1 MRGKSKVLKVLLIVV
16 LSGLFCAATVAVAPA
31 GEVNACCGAA
41 GWYFAE
47 GYTGGD
53 FDTWILIQ
61 NPNQTDA
68 IAHLRFFTPG
78 GEPISLDLPLDGESR
93 TTVYLN
99 TVPGLERQEV
109 STEVKCEGEGV
120 IAERAMYFNYNGGQ
134 GSRVGGHSTIG
145 ADGLSTSWYLP
156 EGYTGGTFDTYIL
169 LMNPGDSDANVWVK
183 LMKPDDGRYYP
194 FKTVVP
200 AGRRKTIKLDELIWV
215 EGQENVI
222 SDVQAATAGGE
233 TATQVKFDSTDVSTL
248 VLSMDGKPVMA
259 ERAMYFDYKGKAG
272 GSSSIGAK
280 YAAQE
285 WYLPEG
291 YTGGD
296 FDTWVMAMN
305 PNSYAVDITYT
316 FYTNTPGFEPVSVVH
331 PDVKP
336 YSRDTINVDDVP
348 GLEGTDVS
356 TKVTAMRQVK
366 LAEVDADP
374 VDRYAVVFGIDDYP
388 SGADLLYAE
397 DDAVDIKHRL
407 YDQGGFEYQYCLGE
421 GATLDNFQAKMDWLA
436 SAADANDIAVFFFGG
451 RSFNGTENNI
461 DLYDGSVSRSELE
474 ACFAAMQTENFVA
487 MFSCDNSGELAG
499 ELAAS
504 GRLLLA
510 SCGSGEVSHEF
521 PDGDFTAATGDYGNG
536 AWAYYFVEALG
547 KKAADSN
554 GNGRVSAEEAHAY
567 LVDRVTAL
575 VLDKAAADQVPEMYD
590 GVVNQVDLTVDKVP
604 ASIVAER
611 SVYFNYNG
619 AIDGAN
625 SIGAS
630 RTYPNWFLAEGYT
643 GGSFDTYVLIMNPY
657 DFAQKLTVTFMTPN
671 GVPIAKE
678 YTIGAKSRKTIKVDE
693 VPGLEATDVSTRV
706 FAQPAEVAS
715 AGGGGGV
722 VVERAM
728 YFTYVDPIDRSSKA
742 GGSCSIGYGSW

>member
-1 MRGKSKVLKVLLIVV
+1 
-16 LSGLFCAATVAVAPA
+16 
-31 GEVNACCGAA
+31 
-41 GWYFAE
+41 
-47 GYTGGD
+47 
-53 FDTWILIQ
+53 
-61 NPNQTDA
+61 
-68 IAHLRFFTPG
+68 
-78 GEPISLDLPLDGESR
+78 
-93 TTVYLN
+93 
-99 TVPGLERQEV
+99 
-109 STEVKCEGEGV
+109 
-120 IAERAMYFNYNGGQ
+120 
-134 GSRVGGHSTIG
+134 
-145 ADGLSTSWYLP
+145 
-156 EGYTGGTFDTYIL
+156 
-169 LMNPGDSDANVWVK
+169 
-183 LMKPDDGRYYP
+183 
-194 FKTVVP
+194 
-200 AGRRKTIKLDELIWV
+200 
-215 EGQENVI
+215 
-222 SDVQAATAGGE
+222 
-233 TATQVKFDSTDVSTL
+233 
-248 VLSMDGKPVMA
+248 
-259 ERAMYFDYKGKAG
+259 
-272 GSSSIGAK
+272 
-280 YAAQE
+280 
-285 WYLPEG
+285 
-291 YTGGD
+291 
-296 FDTWVMAMN
+296 
-305 PNSYAVDITYT
+305 
-316 FYTNTPGFEPVSVVH
+316 
-331 PDVKP
+331 
-336 YSRDTINVDDVP
+336 
-348 GLEGTDVS
+348 
-356 TKVTAMRQVK
+356 
-366 LAEVDADP
+366 
-374 VDRYAVVFGIDDYP
+374 
-388 SGADLLYAE
+388 
-397 DDAVDIKHRL
+397 
-407 YDQGGFEYQYCLGE
+407 
-421 GATLDNFQAKMDWLA
+421 MDWLA